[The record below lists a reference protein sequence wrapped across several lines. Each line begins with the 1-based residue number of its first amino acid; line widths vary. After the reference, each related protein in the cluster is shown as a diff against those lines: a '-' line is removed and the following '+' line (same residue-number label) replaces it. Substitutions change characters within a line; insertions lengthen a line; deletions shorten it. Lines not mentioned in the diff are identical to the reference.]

1 MGGGGEAPSIGGAI
15 GDVTGSFPQIA
26 GAYRKFAKGE
36 PLLREAKT
44 LGLGAIRG
52 ISPYLIDILSHP
64 YDVPPEL
71 LNMATQGAR
80 AAFQARGNVYGNQA
94 LAGELLNRENV
105 RQQRISTALGQAGQ
119 AEQLAINPELAQVGA
134 FSSLINPAYGLAG
147 QTLGA
152 QAASSAQNKSGTQ
165 SAIGTGA
172 SIIGSVAAAY

>member
-1 MGGGGEAPSIGGAI
+1 MGGGGDTPSIGGSI
-15 GDVTGSFPQIA
+15 GDVVGAFPKIA
-26 GAYRKFAKGE
+26 GAYRGFAKGE
-36 PLLREAKT
+36 PLLREAKG

-52 ISPYLIDILSHP
+52 LSPYLIDILSHP

-94 LAGELLNRENV
+94 IAGELLNRENV
-105 RQQRISTALGQAGQ
+105 RQQRISTALGQAGL

-134 FSSLINPAYGLAG
+134 FASLINPAYGLAG

-152 QAASSAQNKSGTQ
+152 QTAASAQNKGGVQ
-165 SAIGTGA
+165 GAIGTGA
-172 SIIGSVAAAY
+172 SLIGSAAAAY